1 MRPRKKDRHLPPCM
15 YMKHGAYYLVR
26 KGKWERLDSDYQS
39 ALLAYA
45 RLVGGSGKG
54 GMPKLIDEALDA
66 MRHRLATN
74 TVKQYE
80 AAAAR
85 LKEYLAEF
93 EPRQVL
99 PRHVAALK
107 LHMADTP
114 NMSNRVISF
123 LRMVFA
129 YALEQQVVDSNPC
142 TGIRRHT
149 EKKRDRYITD
159 AEFLAICTSSSDY
172 MRCIFEM
179 CYLTGQRISDVLGI
193 RLADISPTGIAFE
206 QQKTGAKLI
215 VGMSPDLEG
224 LLTRIKALP
233 RRVRGLTLFCA
244 RSGGKPVSYETVK
257 QAFKAACEKAKVT
270 EATIHDLR
278 AKSLTDTD
286 KQGNDAQTLGGHTD
300 ARMTKRYLRLRSI
313 AIAHPPKLISPTD
326 GSSSK

>member
-26 KGKWERLDSDYQS
+26 KGKWERLDSDYQG

-54 GMPKLIDEALDA
+54 GMPSLIDEALDS
-66 MRHRLATN
+66 MRHRLAAN

-159 AEFLAICTSSSDY
+159 AEFSAICASSSDY

-179 CYLTGQRISDVLGI
+179 CYLTGQRISDVLAI
-193 RLADISPTGIAFE
+193 RLADISATGIAFE

-215 VGMSPDLEG
+215 VGMSPDLED
-224 LLTRIKALP
+224 LLSRVKALP

-257 QAFKAACEKAKVT
+257 QAFRAACEKAKVAA
-270 EATIHDLR
+270 ATIHDLR

-286 KQGNDAQTLGGHTD
+286 KQGNDAQKLGGHTD
-300 ARMTKRYLRLRSI
+300 AKMTQRYLRLREIDI
-313 AIAHPPKLISPTD
+313 AQPPALPKKSL
-326 GSSSK
+326 

>member
-26 KGKWERLDSDYQS
+26 KGKWERLGSDYQD

-54 GMPKLIDEALDA
+54 GMAKLIDEALDA
-66 MRHRLATN
+66 MKHRLADN

-99 PRHVAALK
+99 PRHVAKLK

-142 TGIRRHT
+142 IGIRRHA

-159 AEFLAICTSSSDY
+159 DEFSAICASASDY
-172 MRCIFEM
+172 MRSIFEM
-179 CYLTGQRISDVLGI
+179 CYLTGQRISDVLSI
-193 RLADISPTGIAFE
+193 RLADISPAGIAFE
-206 QQKTGAKLI
+206 QQKTGAKL
-215 VGMSPDLEG
+215 VVAMSPDLED
-224 LLTRIKALP
+224 LLGRIKALP

-257 QAFKAACEKAKVT
+257 QAFRSACVKADIEG
-270 EATIHDLR
+270 ATIHDLR

-286 KQGNDAQTLGGHTD
+286 RQGNDAQKLGGHTD
-300 ARMTKRYLRLRSI
+300 PKMTKRYLRLREIDI
-313 AIAHPPKLISPTD
+313 AQPPAMPRKSL
-326 GSSSK
+326 

>member
-1 MRPRKKDRHLPPCM
+1 M

-26 KGKWERLDSDYQS
+26 KGKWERLGSDYQD
-39 ALLAYA
+39 ALLVYA

-54 GMPKLIDEALDA
+54 GMAKLIDEALDA
-66 MRHRLATN
+66 MKHRLADN

-99 PRHVAALK
+99 PRHVAKLK

-142 TGIRRHT
+142 IGIKRHA

-159 AEFLAICTSSSDY
+159 DEFSAICASASDY
-172 MRCIFEM
+172 MRSIFEM
-179 CYLTGQRISDVLGI
+179 CYLTGQRISDVLSI
-193 RLADISPTGIAFE
+193 RLADISPAGIAFE
-206 QQKTGAKLI
+206 QQKTGAKL
-215 VGMSPDLEG
+215 VVAMSPDLED
-224 LLTRIKALP
+224 LLGRIKALP

-257 QAFKAACEKAKVT
+257 QAFRSACVKANIEG
-270 EATIHDLR
+270 ATIHDLR

-286 KQGNDAQTLGGHTD
+286 RQGNDAQKLGGHTD
-300 ARMTKRYLRLRSI
+300 PKMTKRYLRLREIDI
-313 AIAHPPKLISPTD
+313 AQPPAMPRKSL
-326 GSSSK
+326 

>member
-26 KGKWERLDSDYQS
+26 KGKWERLGSDYQD

-54 GMPKLIDEALDA
+54 GMAKLIDEALDA
-66 MRHRLATN
+66 MKHRLADN

-99 PRHVAALK
+99 PRHVAKLK

-142 TGIRRHT
+142 IGIRRHA

-159 AEFLAICTSSSDY
+159 DEFSAICASASDY
-172 MRCIFEM
+172 MRSIFEM
-179 CYLTGQRISDVLGI
+179 CYLTGQRISDVLSI
-193 RLADISPTGIAFE
+193 RLADISPAGIAFE
-206 QQKTGAKLI
+206 QQKTGAKL
-215 VGMSPDLEG
+215 VVAMSPDLED
-224 LLTRIKALP
+224 LLGRIKALP

-257 QAFKAACEKAKVT
+257 QAFRSACVKANIEG
-270 EATIHDLR
+270 ATIHDLR

-286 KQGNDAQTLGGHTD
+286 RQGNDAQKLGGHTD
-300 ARMTKRYLRLRSI
+300 PKMTKRYLRLREIDI
-313 AIAHPPKLISPTD
+313 AQPPAMPRKSL
-326 GSSSK
+326 